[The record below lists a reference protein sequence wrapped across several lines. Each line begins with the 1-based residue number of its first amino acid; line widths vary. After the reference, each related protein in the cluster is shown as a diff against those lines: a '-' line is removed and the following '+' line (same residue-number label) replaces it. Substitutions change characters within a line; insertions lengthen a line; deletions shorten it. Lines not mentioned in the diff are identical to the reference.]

1 MNSRLSVSLR
11 LMLGISLAVT
21 AVMALGFYWE
31 LQIFHEQVQEEVR
44 SKASVVASQLIATRS
59 VLAASQDLINTDS
72 QGRTEF
78 KHLNP
83 AAVGRLVADA
93 FNHRTDIVLK
103 QTRLDPRVSTNRPD
117 ATEADMLRRLAADP
131 SQESLWLEE
140 RAGGQPLFRY
150 LVPLKAEAACLN
162 CHGDPKGQLDIAGYP
177 KEGLA
182 LGQLAGAISVTVP
195 MAPYYRELW
204 HKAELSLGLTLL
216 MLGFCLAVIY
226 LVMSA
231 EVSRPLEKLAM
242 AADQVRQGNWVK
254 AAQGFRGA
262 SQGTGQEIHALALGL
277 EAMARQLQASYA
289 ALETRVEERTR
300 QLRQTNEELARARQF
315 EADFLAAVSHD
326 LRTPLT
332 SIIAQAEVLLDQD
345 MGRLAPGQEE
355 FLRDILGSGQDLLS
369 LINDLLDLAKIEAG
383 KTELHLA
390 ECDPVDLLR
399 EAIATVRPLAEKAG
413 LTLTAA
419 TVPGDLPLARWD
431 PPKVRRI
438 LLNLLS
444 NALKFTPAGGRVAV
458 RAWSDERGGSRW
470 LWFAVEDSGIGIA
483 PEEQE
488 AVFEKYRQVGQAAR
502 GHHGGTGLGLPLARQ
517 LAELHGGFIT
527 LDSRVGSGSVFTV
540 ALPARPAS
548 PVLAAEQEEEEG
560 RFRP

>member
-93 FNHRTDIVLK
+93 FNRRTDIVLK

-242 AADQVRQGNWVK
+242 AAAQVRQGDWVK

-345 MGRLAPGQEE
+345 MGRLGPGQEE
-355 FLRDILGSGQDLLS
+355 FLRDILGSGQDLMS
-369 LINDLLDLAKIEAG
+369 MINDLLDLAKIEAG

-413 LTLTAA
+413 LTLAAA
-419 TVPGDLPLARWD
+419 TTPGDLPLARWD

-458 RAWSDERGGSRW
+458 RAWSDEREGSRW

-540 ALPARPAS
+540 ALPARPVS